1 MNKLKTIFFAIC
13 FITAIDLAAQVSY
26 YNDAQ
31 VWLSVDVNKELNDH
45 FDLRFKM
52 QGRMTENVTEL
63 GRAYVDVGAT
73 YRINKGIRLFA
84 DYVYGQKR
92 KNNDTYLGR
101 HVIFAGLILRKEVR
115 RWRFTYRNMFQA
127 RYETPGVGQAAT
139 LGYYFDRNKIDIRY
153 DFHKRLAGYVAG
165 EVNIPL
171 NHPNVTGI
179 AISRTRTYLG
189 AVIVL
194 SKHHALDLYFMY
206 QAKLIRGDWFD
217 QDDDYPNK
225 PLKRFY
231 VYGITYKIDF

>member
-1 MNKLKTIFFAIC
+1 MSNLKKILFILSLFTTFTIS
-13 FITAIDLAAQVSY
+13 AQSPY

-31 VWLSVDVNKELNDH
+31 VWLAVDVNKELNDH
-45 FDLRFKM
+45 FDLRLKM
-52 QGRMTENVTEL
+52 QGRMTDNASEF
-63 GRAYVDVGAT
+63 GRGYIDIGAT
-73 YRINKGIRLFA
+73 YRIRKEIRVFG

-92 KNNDTYLGR
+92 KNNDTWQSR
-101 HVIFAGLILRKEVR
+101 HVIFAGLILRKEIQ

-127 RYETPGVGQAAT
+127 RYEAPGVGQAAS

-153 DFHKRLAGYVAG
+153 DINKRLAAYVAG

-171 NHPNVTGI
+171 NHPNVRGI

-189 AVIVL
+189 TVIVL

-206 QAKLIRGDWFD
+206 QAKLMQGDWFD